1 MTSSVWTSERPQYVP
16 IIRKRPINDPRF
28 VQIRKRP
35 MNNRRITGARVPIG
49 RSVRVSDPPS
59 DLLIEDTRWRCAC
72 GDRRRVSNTH
82 DTTSGPQRETPA
94 GSVRGRGRGVRRR
107 ARRNILVG
115 LWLIT
120 LVR

>member
-59 DLLIEDTRWRCAC
+59 CLLIEDTRWRC
-72 GDRRRVSNTH
+72 GERV
-82 DTTSGPQRETPA
+82 QQ
-94 GSVRGRGRGVRRR
+94 
-107 ARRNILVG
+107 
-115 LWLIT
+115 
-120 LVR
+120 